1 MKDNRYNPYN
11 KYNLACVTSIKVVFV
26 VYVVK
31 VVLNINALMF
41 VYFNL
46 RAGCGPCGRPRP
58 EWHETCPEW
67 EMKRLPERPA
77 LTVVADG
84 S

>member
-1 MKDNRYNPYN
+1 MKGNRYNPYN
-11 KYNLACVTSIKVVFV
+11 KYNLACVTCIKVVFV

-46 RAGCGPCGRPRP
+46 RAGAAPVAVRVPNG
-58 EWHETCPEW
+58 
-67 EMKRLPERPA
+67 MKHVPN
-77 LTVVADG
+77 G
-84 S
+84 K